1 MKYEELTKEIES
13 FIRKETQYV
22 KGTVIGLSGGI
33 DSSLVGC
40 LAVRAIGKDRV
51 NGLVLPY
58 GNQDS
63 DAGEEI
69 AKFLG
74 IEYKIINIKPRVD
87 ILAENFEKIYNSKL
101 DELAYG
107 NLKAR
112 ERMCWLYTKANT
124 NSLIV
129 LGTTNKSEYE
139 IGYLTKH
146 GDGAADIEPIRD
158 LYKTEC
164 WKLAEH
170 LGLPEWVIEKTPS
183 AELWDGQTDEK
194 EIGLSYEML
203 DKILRGEKN
212 GIKDK
217 DIKIV
222 EKMALG
228 ANHKKNPPK
237 YPKLR
242 CILDRS

>member
-40 LAVRAIGKDRV
+40 LTVRAIGKDRV
-51 NGLVLPY
+51 NGLILPY

-74 IEYKIINIKPRVD
+74 IEYKIINIKARVD
-87 ILAENFEKIYNSKL
+87 ILAENFEKIYDCKL

-112 ERMCWLYTKANT
+112 ERMCWLYTKANMD
-124 NSLIV
+124 SLMV

-158 LYKTEC
+158 IYKTEC
-164 WKLAEH
+164 WELAAYLE
-170 LGLPEWVIEKTPS
+170 LPEWVIEKTPS
-183 AELWDGQTDEK
+183 AELWEGQTDEK
-194 EIGLSYEML
+194 EIGLSYEKL
-203 DKILRGEKN
+203 DKILKRETD
-212 GIKDK
+212 GIKDRN
-217 DIKIV
+217 IKTV
-222 EKMALG
+222 EKMVLV

-242 CILDRS
+242 HILDRL